1 MSDIEQLQ
9 RRVEAAERR
18 FGVLGEQQG
27 KYSARLIQLMDRI
40 EQRAAERER
49 ELDACIGELLRLKQ
63 DHEQVK
69 TMLHALLAAIEAGG
83 GDALMTALHEMDR
96 KASALVGESPVDAM
110 PAAAPAPA
118 FAPQAPVVA
127 GGEAFAGQFEDV
139 TAETLVAEEA
149 AEYEAGA
156 GDQIMADGE
165 AEAGLAAGHE
175 QAIEPAASPVA
186 HIIQRIGQMTRELAD
201 QPPAEAPALTARPQ
215 VRQVQVALHRVAS

>member
-1 MSDIEQLQ
+1 VLDRPREAQGADERAGRRQAAGQLDRHHRAVAGRAHADI
-9 RRVEAAERR
+9 A
-18 FGVLGEQQG
+18 
-27 KYSARLIQLMDRI
+27 
-40 EQRAAERER
+40 
-49 ELDACIGELLRLKQ
+49 
-63 DHEQVK
+63 
-69 TMLHALLAAIEAGG
+69 AGG
-83 GDALMTALHEMDR
+83 E
-96 KASALVGESPVDAM
+96 KAGRHRRGPVDQDVA
-110 PAAAPAPA
+110 
-118 FAPQAPVVA
+118 A